1 MNSLIEKKLELINTK
16 LNLLKS
22 KDFEDSEIESL
33 ENELKE
39 IESELKGDSG
49 DNDKDKRDPL
59 DVASDDLLESITAP
73 QNSNPNSSGTNN
85 KRW

>member
-16 LNLLKS
+16 LSLLKN

-39 IESELKGDSG
+39 IESELKGDYG
-49 DNDKDKRDPL
+49 DNDKNKRDPL
-59 DVASDDLLESITAP
+59 DIASDNLLESITAP
-73 QNSNPNSSGTNN
+73 KNGNPNSSGTNN